1 MACFKLAFSF
11 TGMRFPETSRVSSQ
25 LRNLKLLT
33 CSKLGYHSP
42 QQPNQVT
49 LPWGL
54 DWNFSG
60 DPNLQM
66 SLGVLRS
73 SALGRGRK
81 EKEQPTDLSI
91 RDSQNPSWDGL
102 SLWRLELEEDQ
113 TVCHTQSSWAIFVSF
128 RFSKQPWFLTMFN
141 FYSLSHMLLA
151 LNPSVV
157 V

>member
-11 TGMRFPETSRVSSQ
+11 TGMWFPETSIVSSQ

-42 QQPNQVT
+42 QQPNQIT

-81 EKEQPTDLSI
+81 RKN
-91 RDSQNPSWDGL
+91 NP
-102 SLWRLELEEDQ
+102 Q
-113 TVCHTQSSWAIFVSF
+113 TCQSGILKIQVE
-128 RFSKQPWFLTMFN
+128 MV
-141 FYSLSHMLLA
+141 SLSEG
-151 LNPSVV
+151 LNWEKTKQSATHSHLGPFLFLSDFPNSLGFWQCLIFIPFPICCWL
-157 V
+157 